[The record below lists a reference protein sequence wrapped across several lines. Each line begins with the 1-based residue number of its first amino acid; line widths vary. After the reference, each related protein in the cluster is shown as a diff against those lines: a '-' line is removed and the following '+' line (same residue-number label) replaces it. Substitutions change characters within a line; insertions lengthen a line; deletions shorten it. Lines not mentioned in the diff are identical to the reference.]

1 MFNPMSQ
8 TLTKLAAKV
17 PANMATIVGKA
28 YTSLN
33 GAATPGSFKK
43 NFAQMMMD
51 RNQSKLLTTRNINNA
66 RVEAMA
72 QKMGVP
78 HKFDKP
84 FAAIR
89 GAGWD

>member
-1 MFNPMSQ
+1 MFNPISQ

-51 RNQSKLLTTRNINNA
+51 RNQSKLLTTRNINRNA
-66 RVEAMA
+66 RREAIE
-72 QKMGVP
+72 QKIGVP

-84 FAAIR
+84 FKSIR
-89 GAGWD
+89 GVGW